1 MITLQE
7 MMNGTPAKDELLQRN
22 TSTKIRVAIPGII
35 KEFNSS
41 EQTRYSS
48 TCNKRVS

>member
-35 KEFNSS
+35 KELIHRSKLLQFS
-41 EQTRYSS
+41 QQ
-48 TCNKRVS
+48 